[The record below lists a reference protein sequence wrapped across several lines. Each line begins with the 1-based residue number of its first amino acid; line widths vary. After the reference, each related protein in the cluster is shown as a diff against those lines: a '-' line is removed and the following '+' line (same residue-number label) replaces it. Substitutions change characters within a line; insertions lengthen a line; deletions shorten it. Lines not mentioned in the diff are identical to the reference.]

1 MPAATWPGERAR
13 KVGGLP
19 IRVATRGAACWA
31 MRETSRSL
39 ASPSHDADVHLVLF
53 HLVLEGQALARLEG
67 SATVNGR
74 PAKVGTAVKPG
85 DRIATGKG
93 SQAVVVMGSDA
104 FLLRGDTTVE
114 TKGSGGVAT
123 ALTVLNGKLLSVF
136 GKKPMSI
143 QAGPAA
149 IGIRG
154 TGAYLEVEAARV
166 YFCLC
171 YGEAVIDGK
180 NMPSKVVKTDHHES
194 PLWLARY
201 SSSPGTLKKTS
212 STRLITL
219 SHVPPTYPATRLERS
234 LSTSW
239 PLETTPRA
247 R

>member
-1 MPAATWPGERAR
+1 MSLDPSRRRLLRYLA
-13 KVGGLP
+13 
-19 IRVATRGAACWA
+19 VAGAAGPAGLSGW
-31 MRETSRSL
+31 MSRAL
-39 ASPSHDADVHLVLF
+39 AAGTLGGV
-53 HLVLEGQALARLEG
+53 EGVARLEG

-194 PLWLARY
+194 PLWLYEDGAALKAEPGPFLNHTDDELILLEGLVGREAPFVKSGVYPTKRY
-201 SSSPGTLKKTS
+201 
-212 STRLITL
+212 
-219 SHVPPTYPATRLERS
+219 
-234 LSTSW
+234 
-239 PLETTPRA
+239 
-247 R
+247 